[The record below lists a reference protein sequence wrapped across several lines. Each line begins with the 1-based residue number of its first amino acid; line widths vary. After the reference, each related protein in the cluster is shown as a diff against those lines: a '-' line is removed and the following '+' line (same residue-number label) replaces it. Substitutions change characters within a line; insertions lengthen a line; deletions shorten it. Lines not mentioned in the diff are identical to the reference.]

1 MKINFIYLSLIR
13 DKLKGMVIMSSQKNE
28 HCEEDL
34 SLKVFIV
41 LSRAL
46 QSIKKRVEED
56 IKCLGLNPTEFS
68 VLELIYSK
76 GDQPIQKI
84 GEKVLI
90 ASSSITYVVDKL
102 EKKKLIERKPC
113 HKDRRITY
121 AAITNEG
128 TELMN
133 EVFPKHRAAMKAIC
147 GGLDSKEKE
156 VLIEQLKKLGYHA
169 QSM

>member
-1 MKINFIYLSLIR
+1 MNHQMNGF
-13 DKLKGMVIMSSQKNE
+13 
-28 HCEEDL
+28 EEDL

-113 HKDRRITY
+113 MKDRRITY

-133 EVFPKHRAAMKAIC
+133 EVFPKHRIAMKEIC
-147 GGLDSKEKE
+147 GKLDSKEKE

-169 QSM
+169 QNI